1 MYPLGEIWTQIFSDY
16 KVSCRIIFILHLQAE
31 KASDKDIHVSIAT
44 KLKSHF
50 NRKPL
55 PSMSSAGIRLVAATA
70 LDKQSRYFEG
80 RKKPQL
86 TLPTE
91 KKPETASPFDDDDE
105 IFWR

>member
-1 MYPLGEIWTQIFSDY
+1 
-16 KVSCRIIFILHLQAE
+16 
-31 KASDKDIHVSIAT
+31 
-44 KLKSHF
+44 
-50 NRKPL
+50 
-55 PSMSSAGIRLVAATA
+55 MSSAGIRLVAATA

-105 IFWR
+105 IF